1 MVTGGAGFIG
11 SHLVDRLLELGYVV
25 DVIDDLSS
33 GSLLNLSSARQ
44 NYQGR
49 IFIHQLDVRSPS
61 LIELTRRRRPST
73 IFHLAA
79 RTDVTASISNP
90 SDDLSVNVAGS
101 IRVLEAAL
109 AGEATKVIYATS
121 AAIYGDPSQEL
132 IPLDENTQLK
142 PISPYGASKR
152 AAIDYLEIFRS
163 VYDLEYTALVFANV
177 YGPRQGFRGE
187 AGVVST
193 FTERLLAGRP
203 CQVFGDGTSTRDYVY
218 VTDVVDA
225 MIRAID
231 SAGGLL
237 VNVGTSVETQINALF
252 EMIARATGS
261 TLGPRMMPRRLG
273 EIQRNALSIERAKAQ
288 LGWKPIIDVR
298 DGISMLVDWYNSR
311 PVEFVSRRLR
321 ERQGYSSLSK

>member
-11 SHLVDRLLELGYVV
+11 SHLVDRLLELGYIV

-33 GSLLNLSSARQ
+33 GSLLNLTNARQ
-44 NYQGR
+44 NYLGR
-49 IFIHQLDVRSPS
+49 IFIHQLDIRSPA
-61 LIELTRRRRPST
+61 LLELARRRRPST

-121 AAIYGDPSQEL
+121 AAIYGNPA
-132 IPLDENTQLK
+132 LDLLPIDEGNQLK

-152 AAIDYLEIFRS
+152 AVIDYLEIFRS
-163 VYDLEYTALVFANV
+163 IYDLEYTALVFANV
-177 YGPRQGFRGE
+177 YGPRQGFHGE
-187 AGVVST
+187 AGVVAT

-225 MIRAID
+225 MIRSMD

-237 VNVGTSVETQINALF
+237 VNVGTAVETQINVLF
-252 EMIARATGS
+252 ELVARATGS
-261 TLGPRMMPRRLG
+261 TLGPRVLPLRVG
-273 EIQRNALSIERAKAQ
+273 EIQRSALSIERAKAQ
-288 LGWKPIIDVR
+288 LGWKPMIDIR
-298 DGISMLVDWYNSR
+298 DGISILVDWYNSR
-311 PVEFVSRRLR
+311 PVEFVNRRLR
-321 ERQGYSSLSK
+321 SR

>member
-1 MVTGGAGFIG
+1 MSDPRVMVTGGAGFIG
-11 SHLVDRLLELGYVV
+11 SHLVDRLLELGFIV

-33 GSLLNLSSARQ
+33 GSLLNLTNARQ
-44 NYQGR
+44 NYLGR
-49 IFIHQLDVRSPS
+49 LFIHQLDIRSQS

-79 RTDVTASISNP
+79 RTDVTASIANP
-90 SDDLSVNVAGS
+90 SDDLSVNVSGS

-132 IPLDENTQLK
+132 LPLDEGTQLR

-152 AAIDYLEIFRS
+152 AVIDYLEIFRS

-187 AGVVST
+187 SGVVST
-193 FTERLLAGRP
+193 FAERLLAGRP

-225 MIRAID
+225 MIRAMD

-237 VNVGTSVETQINALF
+237 VNVGTAVETQINVLF
-252 EMIARATGS
+252 ELIARATGS
-261 TLGPRMMPRRLG
+261 TLGPRMTPRRTG
-273 EIQRNALSIERAKAQ
+273 EIQRSSLAIERAKAQ
-288 LGWKPIIDVR
+288 LGWKPTVDVH
-298 DGISMLVDWYNSR
+298 DGVSLLIDWYNSR
-311 PVEFVSRRLR
+311 PVEFINRRSR
-321 ERQGYSSLSK
+321 SK